1 VPEAPFPPLLA
12 EVQFRAAAQALPGH
26 VWTATPAG
34 AADWFNDPLLSYTGR
49 TSDDLLGDKWLSIV
63 HPNDRAGAAQC
74 WKQALGSGAVYDAEF
89 RIQRHDGAWIW
100 HQVRGTPIRDADGAI
115 ERWVGSTIDCNQ
127 QKLIELA
134 ADRDR
139 LWSLSRDLMLVCTF
153 DGVITAI
160 NPSATTMLGWS
171 EDEMVGRPLA
181 EFIHP
186 QDVAATAAQVAKL
199 ARGTDTLSFENRYR
213 ARSGDYH
220 LLAWTAVPAADRIH
234 AVGRDVTAEREV
246 VRDRERI
253 WALSPVLKL
262 VTDRQ
267 GIIVDVNPTWTK
279 VLGWTREESV
289 GKRSAEFI
297 VGDDMAWA
305 KQIDRLASG
314 IPLEEYR
321 TVLLARDGAN
331 RLIQWTTVPDAGK
344 FYGFGRDITAEVEG
358 AKALGEAEEALR
370 QAQKMEAVGQLTGGI
385 AHDFNNL
392 LQGISGSL
400 DIMRRRI
407 AQNRLGDMDRLITM
421 ASDASAR
428 AAALTHRLLAFSR
441 RQPLDPKPVAINSL
455 IHSLEDMVRR
465 TLDAGISLR
474 LSLASDLWTAKC
486 DPNQLENALL
496 NLVINARD
504 AMPAGGTL
512 TIATRNVSFEAPLSE
527 QGAKPGRYVGLAVT
541 DTGVGMDA
549 ETVRRAFE
557 PFFTTKAMGQGTG
570 LGLSM
575 VYGFA
580 RQSEGH
586 AAIDSAPGD
595 GTTFHLYLP
604 YHAAALEPETAPDG
618 PCLTAVA
625 EVGEVVLVV
634 EDEATVRTLVVDQLR
649 ELGYHVLQAAD
660 GPEGV
665 DILNSS
671 QVINLLLTDI
681 GLPGMNGR
689 LVAQAGRTC
698 RPDLP
703 ILFMTG
709 YAETATQA
717 AGFLEPGM
725 GLITK
730 PFEMEMLAQR
740 VRETMTQAPL
750 RAEAP
755 SGPAK
760 API

>member
-1 VPEAPFPPLLA
+1 MPVKLLA
-12 EVQFRAAAQALPGH
+12 AAIALAIALPALAEDAPIGPKPGVVVLHCGHVFDAAAGKLIGETTIVAEGKRIREVRPGFADPDSLRGTGQPASFASVDLKNATCLPGLIDAH
-26 VWTATPAG
+26 TH
-34 AADWFNDPLLSYTGR
+34 LTGQ
-49 TSDDLLGDKWLSIV
+49 TSPTG
-63 HPNDRAGAAQC
+63 
-74 WKQALGSGAVYDAEF
+74 Y
-89 RIQRHDGAWIW
+89 
-100 HQVRGTPIRDADGAI
+100 
-115 ERWVGSTIDCNQ
+115 
-127 QKLIELA
+127 
-134 ADRDR
+134 
-139 LWSLSRDLMLVCTF
+139 
-153 DGVITAI
+153 
-160 NPSATTMLGWS
+160 
-171 EDEMVGRPLA
+171 
-181 EFIHP
+181 
-186 QDVAATAAQVAKL
+186 
-199 ARGTDTLSFENRYR
+199 
-213 ARSGDYH
+213 
-220 LLAWTAVPAADRIH
+220 
-234 AVGRDVTAEREV
+234 
-246 VRDRERI
+246 
-253 WALSPVLKL
+253 
-262 VTDRQ
+262 TDRCRWNTA
-267 GIIVDVNPTWTK
+267 DYA
-279 VLGWTREESV
+279 S
-289 GKRSAEFI
+289 RS
-297 VGDDMAWA
+297 
-305 KQIDRLASG
+305 
-314 IPLEEYR
+314 
-321 TVLLARDGAN
+321 TVYA
-331 RLIQWTTVPDAGK
+331 
-344 FYGFGRDITAEVEG
+344 
-358 AKALGEAEEALR
+358 
-370 QAQKMEAVGQLTGGI
+370 
-385 AHDFNNL
+385 
-392 LQGISGSL
+392 
-400 DIMRRRI
+400 
-407 AQNRLGDMDRLITM
+407 
-421 ASDASAR
+421 
-428 AAALTHRLLAFSR
+428 
-441 RQPLDPKPVAINSL
+441 
-455 IHSLEDMVRR
+455 RR
-465 TLDAGISLR
+465 TLDAGTSLR

-486 DPNQLENALL
+486 APNQLENALL

-504 AMPAGGTL
+504 AIPAGGTL

-580 RQSEGH
+580 RQSEGY

-634 EDEATVRTLVVDQLR
+634 EDEAIVRTLVVDQLR

-717 AGFLEPGM
+717 AGFLEAGM

-730 PFEMEMLAQR
+730 PFEMEALAQR
-740 VRETMTQAPL
+740 VRDTMTQAPL